1 MKTRGDALV
10 LTSCILLAMCLAG
23 PAAEQVDRVLRY
35 HPLHSTILQVVMA
48 PWSLMSFLDYALGV
62 WLAAI
67 FSLSVLFVLFSRE
80 VQAWKKALLGFAC
93 LAIWPILLPFIERT
107 KHLW

>member
-10 LTSCILLAMCLAG
+10 LTSCILLAMCLSG
-23 PAAEQVDRVLRY
+23 PAAEQLDRVLSRY
-35 HPLHSTILQVVMA
+35 PVHSTVLQSVLF
-48 PWSLMSFLDYALGV
+48 PLSLMSFLDYALGV
-62 WLAAI
+62 WFAAI

-80 VQAWKKALLGFAC
+80 VQWWKKALLGSAC
-93 LAIWPILLPFIERT
+93 VAIWPILLPFIERM

>member
-1 MKTRGDALV
+1 MRTRGDALV

-23 PAAEQVDRVLRY
+23 PAAEVLDGILRH
-35 HPLHSTILQVVMA
+35 HPIHSPILQSVLF

-80 VQAWKKALLGFAC
+80 VQWWKKALLGFAC
-93 LAIWPILLPFIERT
+93 VATWPILLSFIEWS